1 MGKSRAS
8 NAKAKKAAYCGE
20 CIWIWIGTKKEGTWV
35 RDPLAQLLG
44 IGCSDG
50 CVCVDA
56 NTLGIKGK
64 LFDRL
69 IVLCKD
75 KKEEYGCS
83 ECSCTFMFQAGAW
96 ALVQNNCG
104 TCGGNCACTPPDQFK
119 KWGKVTGDVSPFT
132 TIMVTWCH

>member
-20 CIWIWIGTKKEGTWV
+20 CIWIWIGTKRKGKWV

-69 IVLCKD
+69 IVACKERPHTD
-75 KKEEYGCS
+75 CG
-83 ECSCTFMFQAGAW
+83 SCTCVYQWQAGAW
-96 ALVQNNCG
+96 ALIKNNCG
-104 TCGGNCACTPPDQFK
+104 GCGASCTCTPPEQLK
-119 KWGKVTGDVSPFT
+119 KWGKVTSEVSLIT
-132 TIMVTWCH
+132 TTMVTWCR